1 MTIAIV
7 TLGIDYHSS
16 HLLSRGY
23 QKIVLQQTLGY
34 GILGAK
40 KGGVPPGRGGTAV
53 KRIGKRA
60 AALALCALVM
70 MSAVSPAQGA
80 SVYFMAVNDQLLEL
94 SDATMPAMVDGI
106 LYVPYTMLSAN
117 ATGVNLGVYATYSAA
132 AGRVLVFSSRR
143 QLVFDLQSNMTYDM
157 NGSFYAERAILR
169 NSTVYL
175 PIARVCDVF
184 RGDIYYTVS
193 RVEYG
198 YLVRVRNSAAELGDE
213 AFIDAAANMMRN
225 YLDRYEQS
233 QPDDEPEPSASEPTP
248 SPTPQVS
255 GDEAWIYLGFTLSE
269 EGTADQ
275 VLSALSVRGGQAVFF
290 LTLDQLIGE
299 DDLVRRLLGSG
310 HQVGVRLTAE
320 SVSGALEELAAAGEV
335 MAAVAHCRLGLA
347 LAEGL
352 NGAETD
358 ELEQAGYVCWQTT
371 VDGRG
376 LTGSGASRA
385 SALIGQLDRDEG
397 ARNYL
402 LLDEGA
408 GETLSTVLSVL
419 EQSDLRVRTPLASAL

>member
-1 MTIAIV
+1 MK
-7 TLGIDYHSS
+7 GIWK
-16 HLLSRGY
+16 RG
-23 QKIVLQQTLGY
+23 
-34 GILGAK
+34 
-40 KGGVPPGRGGTAV
+40 
-53 KRIGKRA
+53 
-60 AALALCALVM
+60 AALALWALVLL
-70 MSAVSPAQGA
+70 SAASGVQGA
-80 SVYFMAVNDQLLEL
+80 QSSRVYFMAVNDQLLEL
-94 SDATMPAMVDGI
+94 SEDTMPAMVDGV

-169 NSTVYL
+169 NSTVYI

-213 AFIDAAANMMRN
+213 AFIDAASNMMRN

-233 QPDDEPEPSASEPTP
+233 RPDDEPTPSASEPTA
-248 SPTPQVS
+248 SNSPQVS
-255 GDEAWIYLGFTLSE
+255 GNEAWIYLAFTLSE
-269 EGTADQ
+269 EGGTADQ
-275 VLSALSVRGGQAVFF
+275 VLSALSARGEQAVFF
-290 LTLDQLIGE
+290 LTPDQLAGE
-299 DDLVRRLLGSG
+299 DDLVRQLLGSG
-310 HQVGVRLTAE
+310 HQVGVRLTAG
-320 SVSGALEELAAAGEV
+320 SVSGALEELTAAEET
-335 MAAVAHCRLGLA
+335 MAAVAHCRLGLV

-352 NGAETD
+352 DEDETAEV
-358 ELEQAGYVCWQTT
+358 ERAGYVCWQTT
-371 VDGRG
+371 VDGRE
-376 LTGSGASRA
+376 LTGSGTSRA
-385 SALIGQLDRDEG
+385 SALMGRLDRDEG

-419 EQSDLRVRTPLASAL
+419 ERSDLRVGTPLASVL

>member
-1 MTIAIV
+1 MK
-7 TLGIDYHSS
+7 GIWK
-16 HLLSRGY
+16 RG
-23 QKIVLQQTLGY
+23 
-34 GILGAK
+34 
-40 KGGVPPGRGGTAV
+40 
-53 KRIGKRA
+53 
-60 AALALCALVM
+60 AALALWALVLL
-70 MSAVSPAQGA
+70 SAASGVQGA
-80 SVYFMAVNDQLLEL
+80 QSSRVYFMAVNDQLLEL
-94 SDATMPAMVDGI
+94 SEDTMPAMVDGV

-169 NSTVYL
+169 NSTVYI

-213 AFIDAAANMMRN
+213 AFIDAASNMMRN

-233 QPDDEPEPSASEPTP
+233 RPDDEPTPSASEPTA
-248 SPTPQVS
+248 SNSPQVS
-255 GDEAWIYLGFTLSE
+255 GNEAWIYLAFTLSE
-269 EGTADQ
+269 EGGTADQ
-275 VLSALSVRGGQAVFF
+275 VLSALSARGEQAVFF
-290 LTLDQLIGE
+290 LTPDQLAGE
-299 DDLVRRLLGSG
+299 DDLVRQLLGSG
-310 HQVGVRLTAE
+310 HQVGVRLTAG
-320 SVSGALEELAAAGEV
+320 SVSGALEELTAAEET
-335 MAAVAHCRLGLA
+335 MAAVAHCRLGLV

-352 NGAETD
+352 DEDETAEV
-358 ELEQAGYVCWQTT
+358 ERAGYVCWQTT
-371 VDGRG
+371 VDGRE
-376 LTGSGASRA
+376 LTGSGTSRA
-385 SALIGQLDRDEG
+385 SDLMGRLDRDEG

-408 GETLSTVLSVL
+408 GETRSTVLSVL
-419 EQSDLRVRTPLASAL
+419 ERSDLRVGTPLASVL

>member
-1 MTIAIV
+1 MK
-7 TLGIDYHSS
+7 GIWK
-16 HLLSRGY
+16 RG
-23 QKIVLQQTLGY
+23 
-34 GILGAK
+34 
-40 KGGVPPGRGGTAV
+40 
-53 KRIGKRA
+53 
-60 AALALCALVM
+60 AALALWALVLL
-70 MSAVSPAQGA
+70 SAVSGVQGA
-80 SVYFMAVNDQLLEL
+80 QSSRVYFMAVNDQLLEL
-94 SDATMPAMVDGI
+94 SEDTMPAMVDGV

-169 NSTVYL
+169 NSTVYI

-213 AFIDAAANMMRN
+213 AFIDAASNMMRN

-233 QPDDEPEPSASEPTP
+233 RPDDEPTPSASEPTA
-248 SPTPQVS
+248 SNSPQVS
-255 GDEAWIYLGFTLSE
+255 GNEAWIYLAFTLSE
-269 EGTADQ
+269 EGGTADQ
-275 VLSALSVRGGQAVFF
+275 VLSALSARGEQAVFF
-290 LTLDQLIGE
+290 LTPDQLAGE
-299 DDLVRRLLGSG
+299 DDLVRQLLGSG
-310 HQVGVRLTAE
+310 HQVGVRLTAG
-320 SVSGALEELAAAGEV
+320 SVSGALEELTAAEET
-335 MAAVAHCRLGLA
+335 MAAVAHCRLGLV

-352 NGAETD
+352 DEDETAEV
-358 ELEQAGYVCWQTT
+358 ERAGYVCWQTT
-371 VDGRG
+371 VDGRE
-376 LTGSGASRA
+376 LTGSGTSRA
-385 SALIGQLDRDEG
+385 SALMGRLDRDEG

-419 EQSDLRVRTPLASAL
+419 ERSDLRVGTPLASVL